1 MSSQDTA
8 NTLTALNHEC
18 DQIDGRV
25 AKLKAEG
32 KYPLSRN
39 RLIEELKT
47 NTELRQA
54 VRDVLLEVPA

>member
-1 MSSQDTA
+1 MDS

-18 DQIDGRV
+18 DRIDKGIAELR
-25 AKLKAEG
+25 AEG

-47 NTELRQA
+47 NAELRQA
-54 VRDVLLEVPA
+54 VRDVLLEEVLS